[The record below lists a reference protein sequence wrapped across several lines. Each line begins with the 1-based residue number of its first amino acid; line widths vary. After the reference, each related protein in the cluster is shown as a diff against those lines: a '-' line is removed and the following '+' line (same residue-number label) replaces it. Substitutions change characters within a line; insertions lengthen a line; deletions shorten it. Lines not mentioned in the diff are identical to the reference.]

1 MIIILPFVSAVFIFI
16 DKLNHFKMYKIIK
29 SFIIAFAVYIGIIL
43 FMIWAGA
50 SGITNKCMSVI
61 NDYEYS
67 CEPLKVE
74 NFNDLSLY
82 EKYELMSKADQY
94 NDNLEYTRDQI
105 KDIGFVICFV
115 DRNLLE
121 EVKTI
126 KPLDIKSLK

>member
-1 MIIILPFVSAVFIFI
+1 MFITPIIISIFIFF
-16 DKLNHFKMYKIIK
+16 DKLEHYKRFKKIK
-29 SFIIAFAVYIGIIL
+29 AFIVASLVCVGMIL
-43 FMIWAGA
+43 LFGWLAT
-50 SGITNKCMSVI
+50 STITNKCISAI
-61 NDYEYS
+61 NDYEHRS
-67 CEPLKVE
+67 ELLKEE
-74 NFNDLSLY
+74 NFSNLNLY